1 VSDAKSDGPRDS
13 LGSTYVG
20 IDFCVRPPM
29 TRMQGNN
36 RRDQISA
43 KLGGGGQGDYDIQER
58 DR

>member
-1 VSDAKSDGPRDS
+1 
-13 LGSTYVG
+13 
-20 IDFCVRPPM
+20 M